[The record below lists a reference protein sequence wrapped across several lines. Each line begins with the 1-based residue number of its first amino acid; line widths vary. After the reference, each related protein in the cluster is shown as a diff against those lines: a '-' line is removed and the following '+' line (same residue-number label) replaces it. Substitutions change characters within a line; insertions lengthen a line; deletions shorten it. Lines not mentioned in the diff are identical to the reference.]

1 MRVIDL
7 DGLTQA
13 PQKLTILEL
22 SPSAKRSPTRLLF
35 SLSASIYMSL
45 PLLPLPPRSKP
56 PAESLD
62 KSPVKQPAKRK
73 RLWVWLIVLGLTGL
87 TAAGAIAFFISR
99 RGPQYDIN
107 ELTVPVAM
115 DALTVR
121 ITASGS
127 VEPLRTVN
135 LSPKTSGTLKTL
147 LVEQGDRVSK
157 GQLIARMDSDQLDA
171 QLVQN
176 RAGVAEAQAQ
186 LNDALNGASA
196 TDIGQ
201 AQAALTAARA
211 QLTDARARQTLS
223 KSDLDRNQRLFDQG
237 AISRSELDRAVND
250 NRSATAGVDQAVA
263 QANETEQRL
272 IDQQNG
278 DDKETIAQ
286 AQARLDRAA
295 GQLQAVEVQLAD
307 TEIRAPFDGVV
318 TQRFAEEG
326 AFVTPTATAS
336 DVTSAT
342 STAIVAI
349 ASGLEVIAEVPEADI
364 SRIKPG
370 QEAEIQADAFSN
382 ETFKGTVR
390 LIAPEAIE
398 RQSVTVFQVRV
409 KLTSGT
415 DRLRSNMKTT
425 VAFVGDR
432 LENALVVPTVS
443 IITQGG
449 ESGVLV
455 PGKDGKAQFEP
466 VVLGSQVGERIQI
479 VDGVKEGDR
488 VFIDLPP
495 GQSLEN
501 LTFGR

>member
-1 MRVIDL
+1 M
-7 DGLTQA
+7 
-13 PQKLTILEL
+13 P
-22 SPSAKRSPTRLLF
+22 
-35 SLSASIYMSL
+35 L
-45 PLLPLPPRSKP
+45 PLLPLPSRSKL
-56 PAESLD
+56 PAESLP
-62 KSPVKQPAKRK
+62 KSSAKLPVKHK
-73 RLWVWLIVLGLTGL
+73 RLWIWLIVLGLTGL
-87 TAAGAIAFFISR
+87 VAAGAITFFISR

-107 ELTVPVAM
+107 ELTVPVAL

-135 LSPKTSGTLKTL
+135 LSPKTSGTLETL
-147 LVEQGDRVSK
+147 LVEQGDRVTE
-157 GQLIARMDSDQLDA
+157 GQLIARMDSAQLDA

-176 RAGVAEAQAQ
+176 RASVAEAQAQ

-201 AQAALTAARA
+201 VEAALTAARA
-211 QLTDARARQTLS
+211 QLTDARARQTLAE
-223 KSDLDRNQRLFDQG
+223 SDLDRNRRLFDQG
-237 AISRSELDRAVND
+237 GISRSDLDRALND
-250 NRSATAGVDQAVA
+250 SRSAAAGVDQAVA
-263 QANETEQRL
+263 QVNETEQRL

-278 DDKETIAQ
+278 DDAETVAQ
-286 AQARLDRAA
+286 AQARLDRAV
-295 GQLQAVEVQLAD
+295 GQLQAAEVQLAD
-307 TEIRAPFDGVV
+307 TEIRAPFDGTV

-364 SRIKPG
+364 SRIRPG
-370 QEAEIQADAFSN
+370 QEAEIQADAFPN

-398 RQSVTVFQVRV
+398 RQGVTVFQVRV
-409 KLTSGT
+409 KLLTGT

-425 VAFVGDR
+425 VAFIGDR
-432 LENALVVPTVS
+432 LEDALVVPTVS

-449 ESGVLV
+449 ETGVLV
-455 PGKDGKAQFEP
+455 PGEDGKAQFEP
-466 VVLGSQVGERIQI
+466 VVLGSQVGEQIQI
-479 VDGVKEGDR
+479 VDGVEEGDR